1 VNMSRDP
8 LVVGSIVGDVVDC
21 FAASA
26 LLRVFYGGRE
36 LTCGSEL
43 RPSQVANEPVVEI
56 TGGHGGGA
64 LYTLVMVDPDAPSP
78 SNPSKREYLHWCV
91 RVFLCMSCMHS
102 VKLADLFPCIRMV
115 LASS

>member
-1 VNMSRDP
+1 MNMSRDP
-8 LVVGSIVGDVVDC
+8 LVVGSIVGDVVDY

-43 RPSQVANEPVVEI
+43 RPSQVANEPVVQI
-56 TGGHGGGA
+56 TGGGA

-91 RVFLCMSCMHS
+91 LPVGY
-102 VKLADLFPCIRMV
+102 IRFSFDVVRSMNE
-115 LASS
+115 ASSLNYSHGVRN

>member
-1 VNMSRDP
+1 MSRDP

-21 FAASA
+21 FSASA

-43 RPSQVANEPVVEI
+43 RPSQVANEPVVQI
-56 TGGHGGGA
+56 TGGGGA

-91 RVFLCMSCMHS
+91 CFYAFREL
-102 VKLADLFPCIRMV
+102 KLASRFISMRYAWC
-115 LASS
+115 